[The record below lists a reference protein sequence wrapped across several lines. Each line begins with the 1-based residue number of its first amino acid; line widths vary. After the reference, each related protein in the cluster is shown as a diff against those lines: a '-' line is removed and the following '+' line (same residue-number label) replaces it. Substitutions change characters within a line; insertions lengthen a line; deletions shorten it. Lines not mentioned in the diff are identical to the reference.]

1 MKKATR
7 SEKQGSQSQVDSST
21 KPKTKI
27 ARVLEHIIFDG
38 SLNTFEAERIGDHS
52 LPSTISS
59 LSNSYGLTIKRT
71 PERVPTKWGAPCD
84 VTRYSLPDCEHQRAR
99 NLLAYLCKPTRQ
111 RGEVPH
117 E

>member
-7 SEKQGSQSQVDSST
+7 FEKQGSQSQADSTT

-27 ARVLEHIIFDG
+27 ARVLEHIIFNG
-38 SLNTFEAERIGDHS
+38 SLNTFEAERIGDHA

-59 LSNSYGLTIKRT
+59 LANGYGLLIKRT
-71 PERVPTKWGAPCD
+71 PERVPTNWGAPCD
-84 VTRYSLPDCEHQRAR
+84 VIRYSIPACAQQRAL
-99 NLLAYLCKPTRQ
+99 NLLAYLCKPSRE
-111 RGEVPH
+111 RGEVPN